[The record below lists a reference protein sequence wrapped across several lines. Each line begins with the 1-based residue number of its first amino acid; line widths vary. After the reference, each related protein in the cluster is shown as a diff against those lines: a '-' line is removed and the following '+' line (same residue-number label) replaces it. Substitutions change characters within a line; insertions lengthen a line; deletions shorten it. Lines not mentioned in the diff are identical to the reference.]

1 MRQNYKRL
9 LAALV
14 LMSATQTSSVV
25 QAEGIRL
32 VGPSGEV
39 QSSPSYAED
48 IERALPAPP
57 ANTQPSRF
65 FGPTGE
71 NQTLWSIAS
80 ELRPSRGVTV
90 QQTLLAI
97 YRINPQAFENQNIHE
112 LIPGSRL
119 RVPSLEQVQS
129 ATTAQAVA
137 IMKAHEA
144 KLKQPKPTNRATPA
158 QRVTEQPK
166 PQIKVEPKPA
176 AKPETVAATEPKPTP
191 KTIPVI
197 PAPPVTTSPQGE
209 KQVSALKDKLQG
221 SQSELESLEAKN
233 HRLRLMLSEVQSEVE
248 TLKSELNDEERIR
261 SEVEKLL
268 AEERQRLAEQQRMQP
283 STMDKI
289 LSNGWLVGLAA
300 LIPGA
305 LIALLVVMLLGRRSK
320 AKEEDA
326 AAQEQKN
333 VDPLAAP
340 IGLAAADELDE
351 ELTLDDELFADEDIN
366 TQSLQEE
373 KSDLEEDVFA
383 NLDDEELD
391 FNLEGDD
398 DPFADIGDD
407 GDLDVGLDE
416 FESSNNGIQVNGE
429 EKALGLEEMERA
441 LDEVAPELEVLD
453 DDESGFDLSDD
464 ANEKSDS
471 LSDDAFAELLA
482 ADEPSEEL
490 PSDTVDQDMLDDL
503 FAELGNDDFDLDTDE
518 PELKQPVSD
527 DDFSVGEA
535 SDDDIDKLLAQYE
548 QPASESE
555 VREADA
561 NEGPVLDENSTELL
575 DELIDFDEDDTDEF
589 DPLNE
594 LEAISGFEGDDS
606 IEELDADSTDLLDE
620 LIDDVTSELDEETE
634 ADLDPF
640 DDLIR
645 EDESPEQ
652 NKSEE
657 EELLKSLGF
666 GESDADEKP
675 SPVVESEQTHEDQD
689 IESGLDIDALL
700 SESQPDT
707 QQAVEDQPLTEPE
720 ATSEPFSSDEFL
732 GDLED
737 LSPENDPLMS
747 ELDDLFESDSEE
759 LLPTE
764 QEKADFSA
772 ELDAL
777 FDSED
782 DLPQQVE
789 KTQAEIEEASSL
801 QQEATDTDSTQEPS
815 VESDAEVQPHVE
827 QEEDIP
833 AFTPTP
839 NTIENEFGVP
849 QEEDWLL
856 DEPELEPETE
866 STNDSEEEFNFD
878 ELDLP
883 EFSEEDALASMAGE
897 PALETSESVES
908 EQVEAGLPTESE
920 DEFNFDELDLPE
932 FSEED
937 ALASM
942 ADEPE
947 LETSESVKPEQ
958 VEADLSAESEEEFNF
973 DELDLPE
980 FSEEDALVSMA
991 GEPALETSESV
1002 KPEQVE
1008 ADLPT
1013 ESEEEFNFDE
1023 LDLPEFSEE
1032 DALASMAGGP
1042 ALETSESVEPEQ
1054 VEADLPTES
1063 EDEFNFDELDLPEFS
1078 EEDALASMTD
1088 EPELETSE
1096 SVEPEQVEADLPT
1109 ESEDEFN
1116 FDELDLP
1123 EFSEEDALASMADEP
1138 ELETSESVEP
1148 EQVEADLPAE
1158 SEDEFN
1164 FDELDL
1170 PEFSEEDALASM
1182 VDEPE
1187 LETSE
1192 SIELE
1197 QVEADLPTESEEEFN
1212 FDELDLPEFSEEDAL
1227 ASMEEEPEL
1236 PSSETA
1242 DIEPISGEDEELSFD
1257 DQDLPEFNEE
1267 DVLASMNEGASG
1279 SPKVEAE
1286 TSRPA
1291 IQADNDHDALFE
1303 VFAQQNGFDTDPEVQ
1318 PTATEGEPLSNLDD
1332 ESSMAN
1338 LLAEDA
1344 NSEVFEGKLD
1354 SDTIASAGMDFET
1367 MLDVGDDWD
1376 GFKPAAD
1383 NVSSTEEVPEDQRD
1397 VWNSSDALS
1406 QPEIA
1411 QENWAEQ
1418 SDLDDFDPK
1427 KNQFMTI
1434 DELMAQVDREGGE
1447 FEEEDLKLDV
1457 GLNEFPDV
1465 IGEIGDIDVDSNA
1478 EAAGKLDLAK
1488 IYLEMNDS
1496 QGAIKLLEEAIV
1508 YGEDDIRREAKS
1520 LIDAIN
1526 GR

>member
-14 LMSATQTSSVV
+14 LMIATQTSSVV

-221 SQSELESLEAKN
+221 SQSELDSLEEKN

-326 AAQEQKN
+326 AAQEQQN

-464 ANEKSDS
+464 TNEKSDS

-666 GESDADEKP
+666 GEPDADEKP
-675 SPVVESEQTHEDQD
+675 SSVVESEQTHEDQD

-707 QQAVEDQPLTEPE
+707 QQAAKEQPLTEPE
-720 ATSEPFSSDEFL
+720 AASEPFSSDEFL

-789 KTQAEIEEASSL
+789 KTQTEIEEASSL

-815 VESDAEVQPHVE
+815 VESGAEVQPHVE

-897 PALETSESVES
+897 PALETSESVEP
-908 EQVEAGLPTESE
+908 EQIEADLPAESE
-920 DEFNFDELDLPE
+920 EEFNFDELDLPE

-942 ADEPE
+942 AGEPALETSESVKPDQVEADLPTESEKEFNFDELDLPE
-947 LETSESVKPEQ
+947 FSEEDALASMAGEPTLETSESVKPEQ

-980 FSEEDALVSMA
+980 FSED
-991 GEPALETSESV
+991 
-1002 KPEQVE
+1002 
-1008 ADLPT
+1008 
-1013 ESEEEFNFDE
+1013 
-1023 LDLPEFSEE
+1023 
-1032 DALASMAGGP
+1032 DALASMAGEP

-1078 EEDALASMTD
+1078 EEDALASMAG
-1088 EPELETSE
+1088 EP
-1096 SVEPEQVEADLPT
+1096 A
-1109 ESEDEFN
+1109 
-1116 FDELDLP
+1116 
-1123 EFSEEDALASMADEP
+1123 
-1138 ELETSESVEP
+1138 LETSESVEP
-1148 EQVEADLPAE
+1148 EQVEADLPA
-1158 SEDEFN
+1158 
-1164 FDELDL
+1164 
-1170 PEFSEEDALASM
+1170 
-1182 VDEPE
+1182 
-1187 LETSE
+1187 
-1192 SIELE
+1192 
-1197 QVEADLPTESEEEFN
+1197 ESEEEFN

-1242 DIEPISGEDEELSFD
+1242 DIEPISGEDDELSFD
-1257 DQDLPEFNEE
+1257 DEDLPEFNEE
-1267 DVLASMNEGASG
+1267 DVLASMNEGASE

-1465 IGEIGDIDVDSNA
+1465 IGEIGDIDVDNNA

>member
-14 LMSATQTSSVV
+14 LMIATQTSSVV

-221 SQSELESLEAKN
+221 SQSELESLEEKN

-666 GESDADEKP
+666 GESDAGEKP
-675 SPVVESEQTHEDQD
+675 SSVVESEQTHEDPD

-720 ATSEPFSSDEFL
+720 AASEPFSSDEFL

-789 KTQAEIEEASSL
+789 KTQTEIEEASSL

-856 DEPELEPETE
+856 DEPELGPETE
-866 STNDSEEEFNFD
+866 STNDSEDEFNFDELDLPEFSEEDALASMAGEPALETSESVKPEQVEVDLPTESEEEFNFDELDLPEFSEENALVSMTDEPELETSESVEPEQVEADLPAESEDEFNFDELDLPDFSEEDALASMADEPELETSESVEPEQVEADLPTESEEEFNFDELDLPEFSEEDALASMAGEPTLETSESVELEQVEADLSAESEEEFNFD

-897 PALETSESVES
+897 PALETSESVE
-908 EQVEAGLPTESE
+908 
-920 DEFNFDELDLPE
+920 
-932 FSEED
+932 
-937 ALASM
+937 
-942 ADEPE
+942 
-947 LETSESVKPEQ
+947 
-958 VEADLSAESEEEFNF
+958 
-973 DELDLPE
+973 
-980 FSEEDALVSMA
+980 
-991 GEPALETSESV
+991 
-1002 KPEQVE
+1002 
-1008 ADLPT
+1008 
-1013 ESEEEFNFDE
+1013 
-1023 LDLPEFSEE
+1023 
-1032 DALASMAGGP
+1032 
-1042 ALETSESVEPEQ
+1042 
-1054 VEADLPTES
+1054 
-1063 EDEFNFDELDLPEFS
+1063 
-1078 EEDALASMTD
+1078 
-1088 EPELETSE
+1088 
-1096 SVEPEQVEADLPT
+1096 
-1109 ESEDEFN
+1109 
-1116 FDELDLP
+1116 
-1123 EFSEEDALASMADEP
+1123 
-1138 ELETSESVEP
+1138 P
-1148 EQVEADLPAE
+1148 EQVEADLPA
-1158 SEDEFN
+1158 
-1164 FDELDL
+1164 
-1170 PEFSEEDALASM
+1170 
-1182 VDEPE
+1182 
-1187 LETSE
+1187 
-1192 SIELE
+1192 
-1197 QVEADLPTESEEEFN
+1197 ESEEEFN

-1267 DVLASMNEGASG
+1267 DVLASMNEGAPE

>member
-129 ATTAQAVA
+129 ATTEQAVA

-166 PQIKVEPKPA
+166 PQIKVEPKTVAP
-176 AKPETVAATEPKPTP
+176 KPETTVAAEPKPVQ

-197 PAPPVTTSPQGE
+197 PAPPVNTSPQGE

-221 SQSELESLEAKN
+221 SQSELESLEEKN

-248 TLKSELNDEERIR
+248 TLKNELNDEERIR

-283 STMDKI
+283 STIDKI

-305 LIALLVVMLLGRRSK
+305 LLALLVVMLLGRRSK
-320 AKEEDA
+320 NKEEEP
-326 AAQEQKN
+326 AAQSPQET
-333 VDPLAAP
+333 DPLAAP
-340 IGLAAADELDE
+340 IGLAATDELDE

-366 TQSLQEE
+366 TQATQEE
-373 KSDLEEDVFA
+373 KPDLEEDVFA

-398 DPFADIGDD
+398 DPFAGIGDD

-453 DDESGFDLSDD
+453 DDEAGFDLSDD
-464 ANEKSDS
+464 TNEKADS

-482 ADEPSEEL
+482 ADEPSEDL

-527 DDFSVGEA
+527 DDFSAGEA

-548 QPASESE
+548 QPVTESTEVEGDASED
-555 VREADA
+555 V
-561 NEGPVLDENSTELL
+561 VLDENSTDLL
-575 DELIDFDEDDTDEF
+575 DELIDFDEDETDDEF

-594 LEAISGFEGDDS
+594 LEALSGFEGDDS

-620 LIDDVTSELDEETE
+620 LIDDVTSELDEETGTE
-634 ADLDPF
+634 TELDPF

-645 EDESPEQ
+645 EDESPAQ
-652 NKSEE
+652 NKSQE
-657 EELLKSLGF
+657 EELLASLGF
-666 GESDADEKP
+666 GEPDGDEKP
-675 SPVVESEQTHEDQD
+675 SSIAESEPAHEEPE

-700 SESQPDT
+700 SDSQPDP
-707 QQAVEDQPLTEPE
+707 QQTAPEQPLTEPE
-720 ATSEPFSSDEFL
+720 TASEPFSSDEFL

-759 LLPTE
+759 LQPTE

-777 FDSED
+777 FDTED
-782 DLPQQVE
+782 DLAQQQVE
-789 KTQAEIEEASSL
+789 EPQAEIEESSP
-801 QQEATDTDSTQEPS
+801 Q
-815 VESDAEVQPHVE
+815 
-827 QEEDIP
+827 QEEDANSKSTQDASVEP
-833 AFTPTP
+833 DAKVPPQVETVEDAPVFTPTP
-839 NTIENEFGVP
+839 NTVENEFGVP

-856 DEPELEPETE
+856 DEPELESETQPEQEQNSGNKSEPE
-866 STNDSEEEFNFD
+866 SSELASETDSATNAEEEFDFD

-897 PALETSESVES
+897 PAFDDPESIEPESSEAES
-908 EQVEAGLPTESE
+908 ATEAEE
-920 DEFNFDELDLPE
+920 EFDFDELDLPE

-942 ADEPE
+942 ADEPAFGE
-947 LETSESVKPEQ
+947 PESVEPERS
-958 VEADLSAESEEEFNF
+958 EAESATEAEEEFDF
-973 DELDLPE
+973 DELE
-980 FSEEDALVSMA
+980 
-991 GEPALETSESV
+991 
-1002 KPEQVE
+1002 
-1008 ADLPT
+1008 
-1013 ESEEEFNFDE
+1013 
-1023 LDLPEFSEE
+1023 LPEFSEE
-1032 DALASMAGGP
+1032 DALASMAGEP
-1042 ALETSESVEPEQ
+1042 TFDDPESIEPESS
-1054 VEADLPTES
+1054 EAESATEA
-1063 EDEFNFDELDLPEFS
+1063 EEEFDFDELELPEFG
-1078 EEDALASMTD
+1078 
-1088 EPELETSE
+1088 
-1096 SVEPEQVEADLPT
+1096 
-1109 ESEDEFN
+1109 
-1116 FDELDLP
+1116 
-1123 EFSEEDALASMADEP
+1123 EEDALASMADESA
-1138 ELETSESVEP
+1138 L
-1148 EQVEADLPAE
+1148 
-1158 SEDEFN
+1158 DE
-1164 FDELDL
+1164 
-1170 PEFSEEDALASM
+1170 
-1182 VDEPE
+1182 
-1187 LETSE
+1187 SE
-1192 SIELE
+1192 SIEPE
-1197 QVEADLPTESEEEFN
+1197 RSEAESATKAEEEFD

-1267 DVLASMNEGASG
+1267 DVLASMNESA
-1279 SPKVEAE
+1279 PETPNVETE
-1286 TSRPA
+1286 TSRPTL
-1291 IQADNDHDALFE
+1291 QADNDHDALFE
-1303 VFAQQNGFDTDPEVQ
+1303 VFAQQNGFDTEPEVQ
-1318 PTATEGEPLSNLDD
+1318 PTATEGEPLSDLDD

-1344 NSEVFEGKLD
+1344 SSEVFEGQLD

-1383 NVSSTEEVPEDQRD
+1383 SVSSAEDVPEDQRD

-1418 SDLDDFDPK
+1418 SNLDDFDPK

-1434 DELMAQVDREGGE
+1434 DELMAQVDKEGGE

-1465 IGEIGDIDVDSNA
+1465 IGEIGDVDVDSNA

>member
-176 AKPETVAATEPKPTP
+176 TKPETVAVAATEPKPTP

-221 SQSELESLEAKN
+221 SQSELESLEEKN

-320 AKEEDA
+320 GKEEEV
-326 AAQEQKN
+326 AAQEQQN
-333 VDPLAAP
+333 VDPLVAP

-464 ANEKSDS
+464 TNEKSDS

-666 GESDADEKP
+666 GEPDADEKP
-675 SPVVESEQTHEDQD
+675 SSVVESEQTHEDQD

-707 QQAVEDQPLTEPE
+707 QQAAKEQPLTEPE
-720 ATSEPFSSDEFL
+720 AASEPFSSDEFL

-789 KTQAEIEEASSL
+789 KTQTEIEEASSL

-827 QEEDIP
+827 REEDIP

-866 STNDSEEEFNFD
+866 STNDSEDEFNFD

-897 PALETSESVES
+897 PALETSESVE
-908 EQVEAGLPTESE
+908 
-920 DEFNFDELDLPE
+920 
-932 FSEED
+932 
-937 ALASM
+937 
-942 ADEPE
+942 
-947 LETSESVKPEQ
+947 
-958 VEADLSAESEEEFNF
+958 
-973 DELDLPE
+973 
-980 FSEEDALVSMA
+980 
-991 GEPALETSESV
+991 
-1002 KPEQVE
+1002 PEQVE

-1032 DALASMAGGP
+1032 DALASMA
-1042 ALETSESVEPEQ
+1042 
-1054 VEADLPTES
+1054 
-1063 EDEFNFDELDLPEFS
+1063 
-1078 EEDALASMTD
+1078 D

-1096 SVEPEQVEADLPT
+1096 SVKP
-1109 ESEDEFN
+1109 
-1116 FDELDLP
+1116 
-1123 EFSEEDALASMADEP
+1123 
-1138 ELETSESVEP
+1138 
-1148 EQVEADLPAE
+1148 
-1158 SEDEFN
+1158 
-1164 FDELDL
+1164 
-1170 PEFSEEDALASM
+1170 
-1182 VDEPE
+1182 
-1187 LETSE
+1187 
-1192 SIELE
+1192 E

-1267 DVLASMNEGASG
+1267 DVLASMNEGASE

-1318 PTATEGEPLSNLDD
+1318 PTATEGDPLSDLDD

-1465 IGEIGDIDVDSNA
+1465 IGEIGDIDVDNNA

>member
-221 SQSELESLEAKN
+221 SQSELESLEEKN

-320 AKEEDA
+320 AKGEEA
-326 AAQEQKN
+326 AAQEQQN

-464 ANEKSDS
+464 VNEKSDS

-645 EDESPEQ
+645 EDESPEL

-666 GESDADEKP
+666 GEPDADEKP
-675 SPVVESEQTHEDQD
+675 SSVVESEQTHEDQD

-707 QQAVEDQPLTEPE
+707 QQAAKEQPLTEPE
-720 ATSEPFSSDEFL
+720 AASEPFSSDEFL

-980 FSEEDALVSMA
+980 FSEEDAL
-991 GEPALETSESV
+991 
-1002 KPEQVE
+1002 
-1008 ADLPT
+1008 
-1013 ESEEEFNFDE
+1013 
-1023 LDLPEFSEE
+1023 
-1032 DALASMAGGP
+1032 
-1042 ALETSESVEPEQ
+1042 
-1054 VEADLPTES
+1054 
-1063 EDEFNFDELDLPEFS
+1063 
-1078 EEDALASMTD
+1078 ASMTD

-1267 DVLASMNEGASG
+1267 DVLASMNEGASE

-1332 ESSMAN
+1332 ESSMAS

-1465 IGEIGDIDVDSNA
+1465 IGEIGDIDVDNNA

>member
-129 ATTAQAVA
+129 ATTEQAVA

-158 QRVTEQPK
+158 QRVAEQPK
-166 PQIKVEPKPA
+166 PQIKVEPKPVA
-176 AKPETVAATEPKPTP
+176 PKPETTVAAEPKPVQ

-197 PAPPVTTSPQGE
+197 PAPPVNTSPQGE

-221 SQSELESLEAKN
+221 SQSELESLEEKN

-248 TLKSELNDEERIR
+248 TLKNELNDEERIR

-283 STMDKI
+283 STIDKI

-305 LIALLVVMLLGRRSK
+305 LLALLVVMLLGRRSK
-320 AKEEDA
+320 NKEEEPADQSP
-326 AAQEQKN
+326 QET
-333 VDPLAAP
+333 DPLAAP
-340 IGLAAADELDE
+340 IGLAATDELDE

-366 TQSLQEE
+366 TQATQEE
-373 KSDLEEDVFA
+373 KPDLEEDVFA

-398 DPFADIGDD
+398 DPFAGIGDD

-453 DDESGFDLSDD
+453 DDEAGFDLSDD
-464 ANEKSDS
+464 TNEKADS

-518 PELKQPVSD
+518 PELKQHVSD
-527 DDFSVGEA
+527 DDFSAGEA

-548 QPASESE
+548 QPVTEPTEVEGDASE
-555 VREADA
+555 DA
-561 NEGPVLDENSTELL
+561 VLDENSTDLL
-575 DELIDFDEDDTDEF
+575 DELIDFDEDETDDEF

-594 LEAISGFEGDDS
+594 LEALSGFEGDDS

-620 LIDDVTSELDEETE
+620 IIDDVTPELDEETGTE
-634 ADLDPF
+634 TELDPF

-645 EDESPEQ
+645 EDESPAQ
-652 NKSEE
+652 TKSEE
-657 EELLKSLGF
+657 EELLASLGF
-666 GESDADEKP
+666 GEPDGDEKP
-675 SPVVESEQTHEDQD
+675 SSIAESEPAHEEPE

-700 SESQPDT
+700 SDSQPDP
-707 QQAVEDQPLTEPE
+707 QQTAPEQPLTEPE
-720 ATSEPFSSDEFL
+720 TDSEPFSSDEFL

-759 LLPTE
+759 LQPTE
-764 QEKADFSA
+764 QENADFSA

-777 FDSED
+777 FDTED
-782 DLPQQVE
+782 DLAQQQVE
-789 KTQAEIEEASSL
+789 EPQAEIEESSP
-801 QQEATDTDSTQEPS
+801 Q
-815 VESDAEVQPHVE
+815 
-827 QEEDIP
+827 QEEDANSKSTQDTSVEPDAKVPPQVETVEDAP

-839 NTIENEFGVP
+839 NAVENEFGVP

-856 DEPELEPETE
+856 DEPELESETQPEQEQNSGNKSEPE
-866 STNDSEEEFNFD
+866 SSELASETDSATNAEEEFNFD
-878 ELDLP
+878 EL
-883 EFSEEDALASMAGE
+883 E
-897 PALETSESVES
+897 
-908 EQVEAGLPTESE
+908 
-920 DEFNFDELDLPE
+920 LPE

-942 ADEPE
+942 ADEP
-947 LETSESVKPEQ
+947 
-958 VEADLSAESEEEFNF
+958 AF
-973 DELDLPE
+973 DEPE
-980 FSEEDALVSMA
+980 
-991 GEPALETSESV
+991 P
-1002 KPEQVE
+1002 
-1008 ADLPT
+1008 
-1013 ESEEEFNFDE
+1013 
-1023 LDLPEFSEE
+1023 
-1032 DALASMAGGP
+1032 
-1042 ALETSESVEPEQ
+1042 VEPERS
-1054 VEADLPTES
+1054 ETES
-1063 EDEFNFDELDLPEFS
+1063 VTEAEEDEL
-1078 EEDALASMTD
+1078 
-1088 EPELETSE
+1088 
-1096 SVEPEQVEADLPT
+1096 
-1109 ESEDEFN
+1109 
-1116 FDELDLP
+1116 
-1123 EFSEEDALASMADEP
+1123 
-1138 ELETSESVEP
+1138 
-1148 EQVEADLPAE
+1148 
-1158 SEDEFN
+1158 N

-1182 VDEPE
+1182 VDEPAFDDPE
-1187 LETSE
+1187 SVEPERSE
-1192 SIELE
+1192 
-1197 QVEADLPTESEEEFN
+1197 VESATEAEEELN
-1212 FDELDLPEFSEEDAL
+1212 FDELELPEFSEEDAMASMADEPAFDDPESIEPERSEADSATEAEEEFDFDELELPEFSEEDALASMAGEPTLDEPESIEPERSEAESATEAEEEFDFDELELPEFSEEDAL
-1227 ASMEEEPEL
+1227 ASMEEEPGL
-1236 PSSETA
+1236 PSSEIA

-1267 DVLASMNEGASG
+1267 DVLASMNESA
-1279 SPKVEAE
+1279 PETPNIEAE
-1286 TSRPA
+1286 TSRPTL
-1291 IQADNDHDALFE
+1291 QADNDHDALFE
-1303 VFAQQNGFDTDPEVQ
+1303 VFAQQNGFDTEPEVQ
-1318 PTATEGEPLSNLDD
+1318 PTATEGEPLSDLDD

-1344 NSEVFEGKLD
+1344 SSEVFEGQLD

-1383 NVSSTEEVPEDQRD
+1383 SVSSTEDVPEDQRD

-1434 DELMAQVDREGGE
+1434 DELMAQVDKEGGE

-1465 IGEIGDIDVDSNA
+1465 IGEIGDVDVDSNA

>member
-221 SQSELESLEAKN
+221 SQSELDSLEEKN

-320 AKEEDA
+320 AKEEEA
-326 AAQEQKN
+326 AAQEQQN

-464 ANEKSDS
+464 TNEKSDS

-503 FAELGNDDFDLDTDE
+503 FAELGNDDFDLDTDK

-675 SPVVESEQTHEDQD
+675 SSVVESEQTHEDQD

-700 SESQPDT
+700 SESQPD
-707 QQAVEDQPLTEPE
+707 AAKDQPLTEPE
-720 ATSEPFSSDEFL
+720 AASEPFSSDEFL

-789 KTQAEIEEASSL
+789 KTQTEIEEASSL
-801 QQEATDTDSTQEPS
+801 QQEATDTDSTEEPS

-897 PALETSESVES
+897 PALETSESVE
-908 EQVEAGLPTESE
+908 
-920 DEFNFDELDLPE
+920 
-932 FSEED
+932 
-937 ALASM
+937 
-942 ADEPE
+942 
-947 LETSESVKPEQ
+947 PEQ
-958 VEADLSAESEEEFNF
+958 I
-973 DELDLPE
+973 
-980 FSEEDALVSMA
+980 
-991 GEPALETSESV
+991 
-1002 KPEQVE
+1002 E
-1008 ADLPT
+1008 ADLPA

-1032 DALASMAGGP
+1032 DALASMSDEP
-1042 ALETSESVEPEQ
+1042 ELETSESVKPEQ
-1054 VEADLPTES
+1054 VEADLPAES
-1063 EDEFNFDELDLPEFS
+1063 EEEFNFDELDLPEFS

-1109 ESEDEFN
+1109 ESEEFN

-1123 EFSEEDALASMADEP
+1123 EFSEEDALASMAGEP
-1138 ELETSESVEP
+1138 TLETSESVEP

-1267 DVLASMNEGASG
+1267 DVLASMNEGAPE

-1465 IGEIGDIDVDSNA
+1465 IGEIGDIDVDNNA

>member
-129 ATTAQAVA
+129 ATTEQAVA

-166 PQIKVEPKPA
+166 PQIKVEPKTVAP
-176 AKPETVAATEPKPTP
+176 KPETTVAAEPKPVQ

-197 PAPPVTTSPQGE
+197 PAPPVNTSPQGE

-221 SQSELESLEAKN
+221 SQSELESLEEKN

-248 TLKSELNDEERIR
+248 TLKNELNDEERIR

-283 STMDKI
+283 STIDKV

-305 LIALLVVMLLGRRSK
+305 LLALLVVMLLGRRSK
-320 AKEEDA
+320 NKEEEP
-326 AAQEQKN
+326 AAQSPQET
-333 VDPLAAP
+333 DPLAAP
-340 IGLAAADELDE
+340 IGLAATDELDE

-366 TQSLQEE
+366 TQATQEE
-373 KSDLEEDVFA
+373 KPDLEEDVFA

-398 DPFADIGDD
+398 DPFAGIGDD

-453 DDESGFDLSDD
+453 DDEAGFDLSDD
-464 ANEKSDS
+464 TNEKADS

-527 DDFSVGEA
+527 DDFSAGEA

-548 QPASESE
+548 QPVTESTEVEGDASED
-555 VREADA
+555 V
-561 NEGPVLDENSTELL
+561 VLDENSTDLL
-575 DELIDFDEDDTDEF
+575 DELIDFDEDETDDEF

-594 LEAISGFEGDDS
+594 LEALSGFEGDDS

-620 LIDDVTSELDEETE
+620 LIDDVTSELDEETGTE
-634 ADLDPF
+634 TELDPF

-645 EDESPEQ
+645 EDESPAQ
-652 NKSEE
+652 NKSQE
-657 EELLKSLGF
+657 EELLASLGF
-666 GESDADEKP
+666 GEPDGDEKP
-675 SPVVESEQTHEDQD
+675 SSIAESEPAHEEPE

-700 SESQPDT
+700 SDSQPDP
-707 QQAVEDQPLTEPE
+707 QQTAPEQPLTEPE
-720 ATSEPFSSDEFL
+720 TASEPFSSDEFL

-737 LSPENDPLMS
+737 LSPENDPLMI

-759 LLPTE
+759 LQPTE

-777 FDSED
+777 FDTED
-782 DLPQQVE
+782 DLTQQQVE
-789 KTQAEIEEASSL
+789 EPQAEIEESSP
-801 QQEATDTDSTQEPS
+801 Q
-815 VESDAEVQPHVE
+815 
-827 QEEDIP
+827 QEEDANSKSTQDASVEPDAKVPPQVDTEEDAP

-839 NTIENEFGVP
+839 NTVENEFGVP

-856 DEPELEPETE
+856 DEPELESETQPEQEQNSGNKSEPE
-866 STNDSEEEFNFD
+866 SSELASETDSATNAEEEFDFDELDLPEFSEEDALASMADEPAFDEPEPVEPERSEADSATEAEDEFNFD

-897 PALETSESVES
+897 PALDDPESIEPERSEAES
-908 EQVEAGLPTESE
+908 ATEAEE
-920 DEFNFDELDLPE
+920 EFDFDELE
-932 FSEED
+932 
-937 ALASM
+937 
-942 ADEPE
+942 
-947 LETSESVKPEQ
+947 
-958 VEADLSAESEEEFNF
+958 
-973 DELDLPE
+973 
-980 FSEEDALVSMA
+980 
-991 GEPALETSESV
+991 
-1002 KPEQVE
+1002 
-1008 ADLPT
+1008 
-1013 ESEEEFNFDE
+1013 
-1023 LDLPEFSEE
+1023 LPEFSEE
-1032 DALASMAGGP
+1032 DALASMAGEP
-1042 ALETSESVEPEQ
+1042 TLDEPESIEPERS
-1054 VEADLPTES
+1054 EAESATEA
-1063 EDEFNFDELDLPEFS
+1063 EEEFDFDELE
-1078 EEDALASMTD
+1078 
-1088 EPELETSE
+1088 
-1096 SVEPEQVEADLPT
+1096 
-1109 ESEDEFN
+1109 
-1116 FDELDLP
+1116 LP
-1123 EFSEEDALASMADEP
+1123 EFSEEDALASMAGEPTLDEP
-1138 ELETSESVEP
+1138 ESIEP
-1148 EQVEADLPAE
+1148 ERSEAE
-1158 SEDEFN
+1158 SATEAEEEFD
-1164 FDELDL
+1164 FDEL
-1170 PEFSEEDALASM
+1170 E
-1182 VDEPE
+1182 
-1187 LETSE
+1187 
-1192 SIELE
+1192 
-1197 QVEADLPTESEEEFN
+1197 
-1212 FDELDLPEFSEEDAL
+1212 LPEFSEEDAL

-1267 DVLASMNEGASG
+1267 DVLASMNESA
-1279 SPKVEAE
+1279 PETPNVETE
-1286 TSRPA
+1286 TSRPTL
-1291 IQADNDHDALFE
+1291 QADNDHDALFE
-1303 VFAQQNGFDTDPEVQ
+1303 VFAQQNGFDTEPEVQ
-1318 PTATEGEPLSNLDD
+1318 PTATEGEPLSDLDD

-1344 NSEVFEGKLD
+1344 SSEVFEGQLD

-1383 NVSSTEEVPEDQRD
+1383 SVSSTEDVPEDQRD

-1434 DELMAQVDREGGE
+1434 DELMAQVDKEGGE

-1465 IGEIGDIDVDSNA
+1465 IGEIGDVDVDSNA

>member
-166 PQIKVEPKPA
+166 PQIKVEPKSA
-176 AKPETVAATEPKPTP
+176 TKPETVAATEPKPTP

-221 SQSELESLEAKN
+221 SQSELESLEEKN

-320 AKEEDA
+320 AKEEEA
-326 AAQEQKN
+326 AAQEQQN

-366 TQSLQEE
+366 AQSLQEE

-666 GESDADEKP
+666 GEPDADEKP
-675 SPVVESEQTHEDQD
+675 SPVVGSEQTHEDQD

-720 ATSEPFSSDEFL
+720 AASEPFSSDEFL

-789 KTQAEIEEASSL
+789 KTQTEIEEASSL

-908 EQVEAGLPTESE
+908 EQVEAGLPTKSE
-920 DEFNFDELDLPE
+920 EEFNFDELDLPE

-958 VEADLSAESEEEFNF
+958 VEADL
-973 DELDLPE
+973 
-980 FSEEDALVSMA
+980 
-991 GEPALETSESV
+991 
-1002 KPEQVE
+1002 
-1008 ADLPT
+1008 PT
-1013 ESEEEFNFDE
+1013 ESEE
-1023 LDLPEFSEE
+1023 
-1032 DALASMAGGP
+1032 
-1042 ALETSESVEPEQ
+1042 
-1054 VEADLPTES
+1054 
-1063 EDEFNFDELDLPEFS
+1063 EFNFDELDLPEFS

-1182 VDEPE
+1182 AGEPA

-1192 SIELE
+1192 SVEPE
-1197 QVEADLPTESEEEFN
+1197 QVEADLPAESEEEFN

-1242 DIEPISGEDEELSFD
+1242 DIEPISGEDDELSFD
-1257 DQDLPEFNEE
+1257 DEDLPEFNEE
-1267 DVLASMNEGASG
+1267 DVLASMNEGASE

-1465 IGEIGDIDVDSNA
+1465 IGEIGDIDVDNNA

>member
-221 SQSELESLEAKN
+221 SQSELESLEEKN

-320 AKEEDA
+320 AKGEEA
-326 AAQEQKN
+326 AAQEQQN

-666 GESDADEKP
+666 GEPDADEKP
-675 SPVVESEQTHEDQD
+675 SSVVESEQTHEDQD

-707 QQAVEDQPLTEPE
+707 QQAAKEQPLTEPE
-720 ATSEPFSSDEFL
+720 AASEPFSSDEFL

-789 KTQAEIEEASSL
+789 KTQTEIEEASSL

-815 VESDAEVQPHVE
+815 VESDTEVQPHVE

-866 STNDSEEEFNFD
+866 STNDSEDELNFD

-883 EFSEEDALASMAGE
+883 EFSEEDALASMSDE
-897 PALETSESVES
+897 PESETSESVES

-942 ADEPE
+942 AGEPT

-980 FSEEDALVSMA
+980 FSEEDAL
-991 GEPALETSESV
+991 
-1002 KPEQVE
+1002 
-1008 ADLPT
+1008 
-1013 ESEEEFNFDE
+1013 
-1023 LDLPEFSEE
+1023 
-1032 DALASMAGGP
+1032 ASMTDEP
-1042 ALETSESVEPEQ
+1042 ELETSESVEPEQ

-1116 FDELDLP
+1116 FDALDLP
-1123 EFSEEDALASMADEP
+1123 ELSEEDALASMAGEP
-1138 ELETSESVEP
+1138 ALETSESVEP
-1148 EQVEADLPAE
+1148 
-1158 SEDEFN
+1158 
-1164 FDELDL
+1164 
-1170 PEFSEEDALASM
+1170 
-1182 VDEPE
+1182 
-1187 LETSE
+1187 
-1192 SIELE
+1192 E

-1267 DVLASMNEGASG
+1267 DVLASMNEGASE

-1465 IGEIGDIDVDSNA
+1465 IGEIGDIDVDNNA

>member
-14 LMSATQTSSVV
+14 LMIATQTSSVV

-221 SQSELESLEAKN
+221 SQSELESLEEKN

-320 AKEEDA
+320 AKEEEA
-326 AAQEQKN
+326 AAQEQQN

-366 TQSLQEE
+366 AQSLQEE

-464 ANEKSDS
+464 VNEKSDS

-645 EDESPEQ
+645 EDESPEL

-666 GESDADEKP
+666 GEPDADEKP
-675 SPVVESEQTHEDQD
+675 SPVVGSEQTHEDQD

-720 ATSEPFSSDEFL
+720 AASEPFSSDEFL

-789 KTQAEIEEASSL
+789 KTQTEIEEASSL

-897 PALETSESVES
+897 PALETSESVEPEQIEADLPAES
-908 EQVEAGLPTESE
+908 EEEFNFDELDLPEFSEEDALASMAGEPALETPESVEPEQVEADLPAESE

-942 ADEPE
+942 AGEPT
-947 LETSESVKPEQ
+947 LETSESVE
-958 VEADLSAESEEEFNF
+958 
-973 DELDLPE
+973 
-980 FSEEDALVSMA
+980 
-991 GEPALETSESV
+991 
-1002 KPEQVE
+1002 PEQVE

-1032 DALASMAGGP
+1032 DALASMAGEP
-1042 ALETSESVEPEQ
+1042 A
-1054 VEADLPTES
+1054 
-1063 EDEFNFDELDLPEFS
+1063 
-1078 EEDALASMTD
+1078 
-1088 EPELETSE
+1088 LETSE

>member
-176 AKPETVAATEPKPTP
+176 AKRETVAATEPKPTP

-221 SQSELESLEAKN
+221 SQSELESLEEKN

-305 LIALLVVMLLGRRSK
+305 LLALLVVMLLGRRSK

-326 AAQEQKN
+326 AAQEQQN

-373 KSDLEEDVFA
+373 KPDLEEDVFA

-645 EDESPEQ
+645 EDESPGQ

-675 SPVVESEQTHEDQD
+675 SSVVESEQTHEDQD

-700 SESQPDT
+700 SESQPD
-707 QQAVEDQPLTEPE
+707 AAKDQPLTEPE
-720 ATSEPFSSDEFL
+720 AASEPFSSDEFL

-789 KTQAEIEEASSL
+789 KTQTEIEEASSL

-897 PALETSESVES
+897 PALETSESVE
-908 EQVEAGLPTESE
+908 
-920 DEFNFDELDLPE
+920 
-932 FSEED
+932 
-937 ALASM
+937 
-942 ADEPE
+942 
-947 LETSESVKPEQ
+947 PEQ
-958 VEADLSAESEEEFNF
+958 IEADLPAESEEEFNF

-980 FSEEDALVSMA
+980 FSEEDALASMA

-1032 DALASMAGGP
+1032 DALASMAGEP
-1042 ALETSESVEPEQ
+1042 TLETSESVKPEQ
-1054 VEADLPTES
+1054 AEADLPTES
-1063 EDEFNFDELDLPEFS
+1063 EEEFNFDELDLPEFS
-1078 EEDALASMTD
+1078 EEDALASMAD
-1088 EPELETSE
+1088 ESELETSE
-1096 SVEPEQVEADLPT
+1096 SVKPEQVEADLPA
-1109 ESEDEFN
+1109 ESEEEFN

-1158 SEDEFN
+1158 SE
-1164 FDELDL
+1164 
-1170 PEFSEEDALASM
+1170 
-1182 VDEPE
+1182 
-1187 LETSE
+1187 
-1192 SIELE
+1192 
-1197 QVEADLPTESEEEFN
+1197 EEFN

-1236 PSSETA
+1236 LSSETA

-1267 DVLASMNEGASG
+1267 DVLASMNEGAPE

-1318 PTATEGEPLSNLDD
+1318 PTATEGAPLSNLDD

-1344 NSEVFEGKLD
+1344 SSEVFEGKLD

-1447 FEEEDLKLDV
+1447 FEEEDLNLDV